1 MRRSWRKADQP
12 LSAQR
17 LWWPVVCLVLAASV
31 GSAGG
36 QRRSGS
42 TLLPLLDVLH
52 YNIEVTLDMTG
63 GALEGRVTMTMR
75 LNSAAQLIVVN
86 AAGLTIDRATVDGEL
101 WSASLDGVQETLT
114 LRGPGAGRPA
124 GDTVSV
130 AIDYR
135 RPEGGRPGGRWGY
148 YFFLDTLGIPS
159 NLGYTLAEP
168 SDARFWM
175 PCVDSPDD
183 KATADLAVTVPAG
196 YVAASNG
203 KLMGVTAAA
212 GNTMVWH
219 WREAHPI
226 ATYLLSITASRFTIS
241 TVPFV
246 RAAGDTVPVQY
257 YVWPEDSA
265 ECAAYLPVVRSMIG
279 GLSAVFGPYPFDKY
293 GMTAVVP
300 FAYGGMEH
308 QTITTLNRFLKTNEK
323 VVVHE
328 LAHQWWGDLVT
339 CGTWRDIWLNE
350 SFATYAEALWEE
362 QKGGRDALRRY
373 MHGALEHFNYA
384 SWRGSLYDPEGQ
396 GFNLFDDVVYSKGAW
411 VLHTLRGVVGD
422 SLFFRILGRYRALY
436 AGGNATTGD
445 LRAVVDTV
453 TGQSMQWFFDQW
465 VYGPGWPMYAGTFSW
480 SSDTLTVSVTQE
492 QTPSWPTFT
501 VPLQVRATNGVR
513 DTMFTIVPDER
524 FFVTRIPLS
533 FSPTSIVLDP
543 DSLVLKQSVVS
554 TGISEAPEQ
563 PSEFLLEQNYPN
575 PFNPSTTIRF
585 SIVDPQFTSLR
596 VYDMLGR
603 EVAVLVDEQR
613 PAGRYTVTFPAAGER
628 SPGLASGV
636 YFVRLQAGGR
646 VAVKSM
652 LLIR

>member
-1 MRRSWRKADQP
+1 
-12 LSAQR
+12 
-17 LWWPVVCLVLAASV
+17 VCLVLAVSV
-31 GSAGG
+31 GSAGE

-42 TLLPLLDVLH
+42 TLLPAVDALH
-52 YNIEVTLDMTG
+52 YKIDVILDMTG

-75 LNSAAQLIVVN
+75 LNSTAQLIVVN
-86 AAGLTIDRATVDGEL
+86 AAGLVINQATVDGET
-101 WSASLDGVQETLT
+101 WPTSLDSLQETLT
-114 LRGPGAGRPA
+114 LHAPGAGRA
-124 GDTVSV
+124 ADDTVTV

-168 SDARFWM
+168 SDARFWL
-175 PCVDSPDD
+175 PCVDTPDD
-183 KATADLAVTVPAG
+183 KATAELTVTVPAG

-203 KLMGVTAAA
+203 RLVGVTSAG
-212 GNTMVWH
+212 GNTTVWH

-226 ATYLLSITASRFTIS
+226 ATYLISITASRFTIS
-241 TVPFV
+241 TLPFV

-265 ECAAYLPVVRSMIG
+265 ECAAYLPSVRSMIG
-279 GLSAVFGPYPFDKY
+279 GLSTVFGPYPFDKY
-293 GMTAVVP
+293 GMTAIVP
-300 FAYGGMEH
+300 FKYLGMEH
-308 QTITTLNRFLKTNEK
+308 QTITTLNRYLKTDEK

-350 SFATYAEALWEE
+350 SFATYAEALWQE
-362 QKGGRDALRRY
+362 QKGGRDALTRY
-373 MHGALEHFNYA
+373 MHDELEGFNYG

-422 SLFFRILGRYRALY
+422 SVFFRILNRYRDLY
-436 AGGNATTGD
+436 AGGSATTGD
-445 LRAVVDTV
+445 LRAVADTV
-453 TGQSMQWFFDQW
+453 TGRSMQWFFDQW
-465 VYGPGWPMYAGTFSW
+465 VYGLGWPMYASTFSW
-480 SSDTLTVSVTQE
+480 SLDTLTVSVTQQQE
-492 QTPSWPTFT
+492 PSWPTFT
-501 VPLQVRATNGVR
+501 VPLEVRAANSLR
-513 DTMFTIVPDER
+513 DTVFTIMPDAR
-524 FFVTRIPLS
+524 LFVIRVPLS
-533 FSPTSIVLDP
+533 FSPTSIELDP
-543 DSLVLKQSVVS
+543 EGLVLKQSLVS
-554 TGISEAPEQ
+554 TGIPEAPEQ
-563 PSEFLLEQNYPN
+563 PSEFALEQNYPN
-575 PFNPSTTIRF
+575 PFNPSTTITFRVPAGNDA
-585 SIVDPQFTSLR
+585 SVAQGPGSSRVKLT

-603 EVAVLVDEQR
+603 EVAVLVNEEK
-613 PAGRYTVTFPAAGER
+613 PAGRYSVTFPAAGE
-628 SPGLASGV
+628 SSSGLASGV